1 MRSEAGQGTVEYV
14 GIVALV
20 AVVLATAVAGSAVLA
35 PGVANAVTGQIRH
48 ALCIVTGRDC
58 HVVAERPC
66 VVRTARDER
75 RETVAIA
82 FVEIG
87 AGRVVLRERL
97 SDGTLRLTVLH
108 RGEAGVTA
116 GFGSASAVRVGGV
129 PLSVGAHAQATVAG
143 IVGAGQVFVVRT
155 ARQAD
160 AIVRRLRAEGSAAV
174 DGVRRMLRRGDGD
187 LPRADVS
194 FVEGGVAGRLDATL
208 SGGDVAEAGASGGGD
223 SVLGRRVDR
232 RTGET
237 TWYLR
242 LDRSLPVFA
251 DAMLGSA
258 SGGLDGDALLAV
270 TTDRSGRAVELSAL
284 VGGRAQ
290 VGAQVTG
297 LGEAAAGGTSWEAE
311 ARVSLEDPEVRGA
324 LAAWRRSPV
333 SVDAIRGLG
342 EALRDRARLDVRSYA
357 RSASSDSDGASVS
370 AGVRLGVQVD
380 HERERT
386 ELLSASTRPPG
397 GLWEPRLDCVHS
409 AA

>member
-14 GIVALV
+14 GILALV
-20 AVVLATAVAGSAVLA
+20 AVVLAAAVAGSAVFGA
-35 PGVANAVTGQIRH
+35 GVANAVTGQIRH

-58 HVVAERPC
+58 VVVAERPC

-82 FVEIG
+82 FVQLG

-116 GFGSASAVRVGGV
+116 GFGSDSAVRVGGV

-155 ARQAD
+155 AAQAD

-174 DGVRRMLRRGDGD
+174 DGVRRLLRRGDGG

-208 SGGDVAEAGASGGGD
+208 SSGEVAEAGASGGGE

-251 DAMLGSA
+251 DAMLGAA

-284 VGGRAQ
+284 VGGRAHA
-290 VGAQVTG
+290 GAQVTG
-297 LGEAAAGGTSWEAE
+297 LGEAAGGTRWEAE
-311 ARVSLEDPEVRGA
+311 ARVSLEDPDVRAA
-324 LAAWRRSPV
+324 LAAWRRSPA

-342 EALRDRARLDVRSYA
+342 GALRDRARLDVRSYA
-357 RSASSDSDGASVS
+357 RSASADSDGASVS
-370 AGVRLGVQVD
+370 AGVRLGVQVE

-386 ELLSASTRPPG
+386 ELLSASSRPPG

-409 AA
+409 AT